1 MSGTRGWTGRAEERS
16 ASRLLDVRSEYAPSG
31 RRSALAGMGGGVK
44 PKELRPVVLS
54 VWRL

>member
-1 MSGTRGWTGRAEERS
+1 MSGTRGWKGRAEERS

-44 PKELRPVVLS
+44 PKELRPVLS